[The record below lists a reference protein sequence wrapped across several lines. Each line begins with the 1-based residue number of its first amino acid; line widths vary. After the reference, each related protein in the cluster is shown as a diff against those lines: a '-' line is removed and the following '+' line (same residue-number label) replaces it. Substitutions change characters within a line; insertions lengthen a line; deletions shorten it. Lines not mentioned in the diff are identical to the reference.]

1 MIKNLKTIFLIIF
14 IVFVF
19 QNYIKA
25 EEFFFESGDIKIL
38 DEGKRLYSDL
48 GVKVKTSDNIK
59 ITADKFDYNKITSKL
74 ILEGNVIIYDIDNEA
89 EIKTNKIH
97 YFKKL
102 EEIKTFGETKIF
114 IKDNYE
120 IRSEN
125 ITFLRNKKQIFSD
138 NKTHVIDNYNNN
150 FISENFLFLISDEI
164 FKGKNV
170 TFKDNLGNTSKF
182 ESFFGDLK
190 NKEVH
195 GKSVKYFFAN
205 EAFGNKKNEP
215 RLYGNVLESN
225 SDKTEIS
232 KGIFTTCKKRDGCPP
247 WTIKAKKITHDK
259 NKKIIDYQN
268 AWLQVYDKPIFY
280 FPKFFHPDP
289 TVKRQSGFLIPKF
302 TDSSSAGTSLQIPY
316 FKVLADNKDL
326 TFSPRIF
333 ADQKLILQNEYRRVE
348 KNYDHIMDFGIFTST
363 LSNDQQTSKSHFFSN
378 TKFDLNDNFFQES
391 DLQFNLEQV
400 TNDTYLKKYKIN
412 SPLIKS
418 ESVMHTFLEYNGYND
433 GSSLNFSIESY
444 EDLTKNSH
452 DRYEFIYPD
461 ITYSKDLEKIFNL
474 SGLLNLSSNVYQ
486 KQYNTNQYQQTLTN
500 DLIYSSPIN
509 FTKNGIKKDYQL
521 LIKNH
526 NERNKTGSKNEN
538 NSTNKVLSNLMY
550 NLSYPLKKQGKI
562 YDDFLKPTIS
572 FRYSPNKTPN
582 IASADRRLDVSNINA
597 FDRISSSEGIEG
609 GQSLTLGFEYIKKD
623 KDQNE
628 KLSIDLSQVIRDEAN
643 PDLPTKSTLNNKYS
657 DIIGRVKFDL
667 LDNLNFEYNFM
678 MDNNF
683 DRTNYNSI
691 IANISVNNFVTNF
704 EYHEESSLVGSKNY
718 LSNTTS
724 YMFDENNSIK
734 FSTREN
740 REIDLTEFYNLVYQ
754 YENDCLRAAL
764 EYNKTYYSDSDV
776 KPEDEIFLSLTIVPF
791 SKINTTNLKN
801 D

>member
-1 MIKNLKTIFLIIF
+1 MIKNLKTIFIIIYIF
-14 IVFVF
+14 FAF

-25 EEFFFESGDIKIL
+25 EEFFFESGEVTIL

-48 GVKVKTSDNIK
+48 GVKVTTSDNIK
-59 ITADKFDYNKITSKL
+59 ITADKFDYNKMTSKL
-74 ILEGNVIIYDIDNEA
+74 ILEGNVIIYDLDNEA

-114 IKDNYE
+114 VKDNYE
-120 IRSEN
+120 IRSKN

-150 FISENFLFLISDEI
+150 FISENFLFLISEEI

-170 TFKDNLGNTSKF
+170 TFKDNIGNISKF
-182 ESFFGDLK
+182 ENFFGDLK

-195 GKSVKYFFAN
+195 GKNVKYYFEN
-205 EAFGNKKNEP
+205 EAFGNKKNNP
-215 RLYGNVLESN
+215 RLYGNILESN

-259 NKKIIDYQN
+259 NKKIINYQN

-302 TDSSSAGTSLQIPY
+302 SESSSAGTSLQIPY
-316 FKVLADNKDL
+316 FKVLSDNKDM
-326 TFSPRIF
+326 TFTPRIF
-333 ADQKLILQNEYRRVE
+333 TDQKLILQNEYRRVE
-348 KNYDHIMDFGIFTST
+348 KNYDHIMDVGIFTST
-363 LSNDQQTSKSHFFSN
+363 LSNDQQASKSHFFSN
-378 TKFDLNDNFFQES
+378 TKLDLNNNFFQEN
-391 DLQFNLEQV
+391 DLQINLEQV

-433 GSSLNFSIESY
+433 ESSLNFSVESY

-452 DRYEFIYPD
+452 DRYDFIYPD
-461 ITYSKDLEKIFNL
+461 ITYSKDLEKTFNL
-474 SGLLNLSSNVYQ
+474 NGLLNLSSNIYQ
-486 KQYNTNQYQQTLTN
+486 KQFNTNQYQQTLTN
-500 DLIYSSPIN
+500 DLTYSSPIK
-509 FTKNGIKKDYQL
+509 FTKNGIKKDYQF

-526 NERNKTGSKNEN
+526 NQRNKTGKKNEN
-538 NSTNKVLSNLMY
+538 NSTSKILSNLMY

-562 YDDFLKPTIS
+562 YDDFLKPTVS
-572 FRYSPNKTPN
+572 YRYSPNKTPN
-582 IASADRRLDVSNINA
+582 MALEDRRLDASNINS
-597 FDRISSSEGIEG
+597 FNRISSSVGVEG
-609 GQSLTLGFEYIKKD
+609 GQSLTMGMEYIKKD
-623 KDQNE
+623 NNQNE
-628 KLSIDLSQVIRDEAN
+628 KLSIDLAQVYRDVTN
-643 PDLPTKSTLNNKYS
+643 PDLPNKSTLNKKYS
-657 DIIGRVKFDL
+657 DIIGKVKFNL
-667 LDNLNFEYNFM
+667 MDNLNFEYNFM

-683 DRTNYNSI
+683 HRTNYNSI
-691 IANISVNNFVTNF
+691 IANISVNNFVTSF

-724 YMFDENNSIK
+724 YLFDENNSIK
-734 FSTREN
+734 FSTIRN
-740 REIDLTEFYNLVYQ
+740 KEIDLTEFYNLIYQ
-754 YENDCLRAAL
+754 YENDCLKAAL
-764 EYNKTYYSDSDV
+764 EYNKTYYSDGDV
-776 KPEDEIFLSLTIVPF
+776 KPEDELFLSLTITPF
-791 SKINTTNLKN
+791 SKINTKNLKK
-801 D
+801 

>member
-1 MIKNLKTIFLIIF
+1 MIKNLKTICLIIYIF
-14 IVFVF
+14 FAL
-19 QNYIKA
+19 QNYTKG
-25 EEFFFESGDIKIL
+25 EEFFFESGNIEIL
-38 DEGKRLYSDL
+38 NEGQRLYSDL
-48 GVKVKTSDNIK
+48 GVKVTTSDNIK
-59 ITADKFDYNKITSKL
+59 ITADKFDYNKISSKL
-74 ILEGNVIIYDIDNEA
+74 KLEGNVIIYDLDNEA

-102 EEIKTFGETKIF
+102 EEIKTFGKTEIF
-114 IKDNYE
+114 VKNNYE
-120 IRSEN
+120 IKSEN

-138 NKTHVIDNYNNN
+138 NKTYVKDNFNNN
-150 FISENFLFLISDEI
+150 FVSENFLFLISDEI

-205 EAFGNKKNEP
+205 EAFGNIKNEP
-215 RLYGNVLESN
+215 RLYGNILESN
-225 SDKTEIS
+225 PDITEIS

-259 NKKIIDYQN
+259 NKKIINYQN
-268 AWLQVYDKPIFY
+268 AWLQVYDRPIFY

-302 TDSSSAGTSLQIPY
+302 SESSSAGTSLQIPY

-363 LSNDQQTSKSHFFSN
+363 LSNDQQTSKSHLFSN
-378 TKFDLNDNFFQES
+378 TKFEFNNNFFQES
-391 DLQFNLEQV
+391 DLLINLEQV

-418 ESVMHTFLEYNGYND
+418 ETVMHTFVEYNGYND
-433 GSSLNFSIESY
+433 ESSLNINVESY

-452 DRYEFIYPD
+452 DRYEFIYPN

-474 SGLLNLSSNVYQ
+474 NGLLNFSSNVYQ
-486 KQYNTNQYQQTLTN
+486 KQFNTNQYQQTLTN
-500 DLIYSSPIN
+500 DFKYSSPIK

-538 NSTNKVLSNLMY
+538 NSTNKLLSNLMY
-550 NLSYPLKKQGKI
+550 NLSYPLKKQGEI
-562 YDDFLKPTIS
+562 YDDFLKPSIS

-582 IASADRRLDVSNINA
+582 IASEDRSLDISNINS
-597 FDRISSSEGIEG
+597 FDRISSGSGIEG
-609 GQSLTLGFEYIKKD
+609 GQSLTMGMQYIKKD
-623 KDQNE
+623 KNQNE
-628 KLSIDLSQVIRDEAN
+628 KLSIDLAQVYRDVAN
-643 PDLPTKSTLNNKYS
+643 PDLPTKSTLNRKYS
-657 DIIGRVKFDL
+657 DIIGKVKFDL
-667 LDNLNFEYNFM
+667 MDNLNFEYNFM
-678 MDNNF
+678 MDNNL
-683 DRTNYNSI
+683 DKTNYNSL
-691 IANISVNNFVTNF
+691 IADISVNNFVTSF
-704 EYHEESSLVGSKNY
+704 EYLEEKDFVGTRSY
-718 LSNTTS
+718 VSNITS
-724 YMFDENNSIK
+724 YLFDENNSIK
-734 FSTREN
+734 FSTRRN
-740 REIDLTEFYNLVYQ
+740 REIDLTEFYNLIYQ
-754 YENDCLRAAL
+754 YENDCLKAAL
-764 EYNKTYYSDSDV
+764 EYNKTYYSDADV
-776 KPEDEIFLSLTIVPF
+776 KPEDELFFSLTITPF
-791 SKINTTNLKN
+791 SKINTKNLKK
-801 D
+801 